1 MGASARTRVHARPDR
16 QDHWHALRV
25 AAGLALPGALL
36 LAAGRPELLVYSVF
50 GSFTGTYGR
59 GESGWLRTRHQ
70 IQAGLLLCAGVALG
84 VTLSWLHA
92 SAWMLV
98 VVEVAFATAGS
109 VIADA
114 LRLRPAGPFFFIFAM
129 GGVPLVLRGSNFEGL
144 TPEGDRLVLW
154 ARRILADR
162 DALEHEVTALRSG
175 LTGELR
181 LGVVPGAATRV
192 ALMAD
197 ALCAKHPLVRV
208 RIESS
213 LRSVEILDRIRR
225 FELDAGVVYD
235 DGLQTDGLELTRLYE
250 ERYVLV
256 AGDGLLRDA
265 HDPIDWSEALS
276 LPMCLLHKG
285 MRDRDRIDE
294 AAAEHGLAVSPRLEA
309 DSVATLL
316 ALVGTGRWAAIVA
329 RTWFA
334 TAAPPAGTRTVEL
347 QAPTLGSPV
356 ALVRGAGEPASLL
369 ARALAQVV
377 ARPDQP

>member
-1 MGASARTRVHARPDR
+1 M
-16 QDHWHALRV
+16 
-25 AAGLALPGALL
+25 
-36 LAAGRPELLVYSVF
+36 
-50 GSFTGTYGR
+50 
-59 GESGWLRTRHQ
+59 
-70 IQAGLLLCAGVALG
+70 
-84 VTLSWLHA
+84 
-92 SAWMLV
+92 
-98 VVEVAFATAGS
+98 
-109 VIADA
+109 
-114 LRLRPAGPFFFIFAM
+114 
-129 GGVPLVLRGSNFEGL
+129 LRGSNFEGL

-197 ALCAKHPLVRV
+197 ALCAEHPLVRV

-334 TAAPPAGTRTVEL
+334 TTAPPAGTRTVEL

-356 ALVRGAGEPASLL
+356 ALVRAAGDPASLL

-377 ARPDQP
+377 APPDQP

>member
-1 MGASARTRVHARPDR
+1 MQFRQLEYFVALARERHFARAASACYVSQP
-16 QDHWHALRV
+16 
-25 AAGLALPGALL
+25 
-36 LAAGRPELLVYSVF
+36 
-50 GSFTGTYGR
+50 
-59 GESGWLRTRHQ
+59 
-70 IQAGLLLCAGVALG
+70 
-84 VTLSWLHA
+84 
-92 SAWMLV
+92 
-98 VVEVAFATAGS
+98 
-109 VIADA
+109 
-114 LRLRPAGPFFFIFAM
+114 
-129 GGVPLVLRGSNFEGL
+129 
-144 TPEGDRLVLW
+144 
-154 ARRILADR
+154 
-162 DALEHEVTALRSG
+162 ALRSG

-197 ALCAKHPLVRV
+197 AFCAEHPLVRV

-213 LRSVEILDRIRR
+213 LRSAEILERIRR

-235 DGLQTDGLELTRLYE
+235 DGLQTEGLELTRLYE

-256 AGDGLLRDA
+256 AGEGLLRDA
-265 HDPIDWSEALS
+265 PDPIDWAEALS

-294 AAAEHGLAVSPRLEA
+294 AAAEHGLTVSPRLEA

-334 TAAPPAGTRTVEL
+334 TVPAPTGTRVVEL

-356 ALVRGAGEPASLL
+356 ALVRTAGEPASLL
-369 ARALAQVV
+369 ARALAKT
-377 ARPDQP
+377 AAPLNQP